1 MKRIKHHTEIKGGTW
16 YIRLYVNCFGDCKVE
31 VLKIVGKPKTL
42 RKHIHGRFVSVGAK
56 IETRTKH
63 GSSMYYL
70 SDLFQTSTLVP
81 FSHKL
86 LLKVNNLI
94 NEHGVDNNRHFY
106 NLINNTHIS
115 DNECGQKLW
124 EFELEEWRTSRYHD

>member
-42 RKHIHGRFVSVGAK
+42 RNYVRGRFVSVGTK
-56 IETRTKH
+56 IETRTKY

-115 DNECGQKLW
+115 DNEWGQKLW